1 MKNPCPLCNEQKAQR
16 RCLRQDNA
24 VICSVC
30 CAKMRNETCAGCSY
44 YSAAKQYHAG
54 RSQRITRTTPPD
66 GHFIIELNPEV
77 EQAVN
82 SALELCE
89 RGKTDA
95 AWVQVNRLLR
105 EHPVNHMVIYAMGV
119 LHAVKGEHKEAV
131 TWFDKAITIYPYFVE
146 AHFNKGMAYQKQ
158 FKIAQAVYAYRKVVE
173 LGDPNDAPARQAR
186 LFLDDMAMAI
196 SKHEGIDLDSYID
209 SQQLFDHAFTLLE
222 QGDWSGALVDFRAS
236 AAKNDR
242 NAPVHGNLGL
252 CLAQLGCKAQ
262 SLAELDRALAIDPQ
276 YEPAMTNRALVKHM
290 EEGIPLKAAG
300 FKRIE
305 FGKAQFLDGTGR
317 KR

>member
-16 RCLRQDNA
+16 HCLRHDNA